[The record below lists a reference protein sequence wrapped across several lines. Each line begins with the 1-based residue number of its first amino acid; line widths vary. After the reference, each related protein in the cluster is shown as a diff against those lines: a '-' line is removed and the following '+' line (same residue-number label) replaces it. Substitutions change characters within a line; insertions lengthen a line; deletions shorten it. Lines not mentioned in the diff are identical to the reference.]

1 MNLADI
7 APTADALLALT
18 ADELG
23 LRMLP
28 LLVRTPPRGMHLSLK
43 NLLEA
48 NIYNIGPR
56 PSGPYPAERHGEV
69 RQAII
74 EAWVWLEGQGLL
86 IPDLGPYN
94 EPNMSVRR
102 VSRRGHQL
110 AQDPQGGLSAR
121 LLPKDILHPAIREDV
136 WGLFHRGK
144 YDAAVFEAMKAVEIA
159 VRTAANLRP
168 NDIGVELMRKA
179 FNPQGGPLTDQN
191 VPAAERE
198 ARSALFAGAMGAYK
212 NPQSH
217 RRVDLDNP
225 DEAAEIIMLACHLLR
240 IVTDRNSVFS

>member
-1 MNLADI
+1 MNLADV
-7 APTADALLALT
+7 ALTADALLALT

-28 LLVRTPPRGMHLSLK
+28 LLVRPPQAGQHLSLK

-48 NIYNIGPR
+48 NIYQVATYGAGSR
-56 PSGPYPAERHGEV
+56 PGGTYPTERQGEV

-74 EAWVWLEGQGLL
+74 ESWMWLEGQGLL

-94 EPNMSVRR
+94 EPNMSARV
-102 VSRRGHQL
+102 VSRRGRQL
-110 AQDPQGGLSAR
+110 AQDPQRALSAR
-121 LLPKDILHPAIREDV
+121 LLPKDTLHQAIREDV

-159 VRTAANLRP
+159 VREAANLKP
-168 NDIGVELMRKA
+168 TDVDVDLMRKA
-179 FNPQGGPLTDQN
+179 FNPQGGFLAHQSA
-191 VPAAERE
+191 PAGERE
-198 ARSALFAGAMGAYK
+198 ARSALFAGAMGSYK

-217 RRVDLDNP
+217 R
-225 DEAAEIIMLACHLLR
+225 
-240 IVTDRNSVFS
+240 